1 MDIDTRTLAQAGLIG
16 YIALVVASIFSG
28 DPTLALATDVAFGVV
43 AVLLG
48 IVTLQVPVDNQLKY
62 VAGGGFLLAGL
73 AQFVEIVTNNQA
85 IGLAST
91 LFLLGGLLG
100 YLVLRRQTDT
110 APF

>member
-1 MDIDTRTLAQAGLIG
+1 MDIETRTLTQAGLIG
-16 YIALVVASIFSG
+16 YVALVVASIVTG
-28 DPTLALATDVAFGVV
+28 NPTVELAVDIAFGVV
-43 AVLLG
+43 SLLLG
-48 IVTLQVPVDNQLKY
+48 VVTLQIPVDNQLKY

-73 AQFVEIVTNNQA
+73 AQFVELVVGDPA

-100 YLVLRRQTDT
+100 YLVLRRQTDA